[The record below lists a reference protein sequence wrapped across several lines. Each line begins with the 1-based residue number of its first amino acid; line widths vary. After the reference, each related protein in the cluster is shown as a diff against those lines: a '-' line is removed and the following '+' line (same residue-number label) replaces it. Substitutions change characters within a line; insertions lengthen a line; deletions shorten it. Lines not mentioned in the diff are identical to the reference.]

1 MDGGLMIKLDIEEG
15 ENPMSKALKIQVLAF
30 ENKDEVMILIHGLKK
45 WIDTMNDMAYSSSSI
60 QTAKDILDELIKINA
75 IFENT
80 NNN

>member
-45 WIDTMNDMAYSSSSI
+45 LIDAMDDMGYSPLSI
-60 QTAKDILDELIKINA
+60 QTAKDMLDELIKINA

-80 NNN
+80 NDS